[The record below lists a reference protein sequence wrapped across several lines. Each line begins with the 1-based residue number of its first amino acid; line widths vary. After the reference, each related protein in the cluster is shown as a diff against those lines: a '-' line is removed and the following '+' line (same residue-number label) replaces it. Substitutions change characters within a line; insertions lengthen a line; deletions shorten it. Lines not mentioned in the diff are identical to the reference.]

1 MVPSGVPNL
10 QSVHKGRGLALLITA
25 LQLKLCPLAMT
36 LMRTKFPAE
45 ILIHIAAQLEPD
57 ACYRLIQA
65 VDGLDQLL
73 PHKDFTRKA
82 RRTGDTI
89 VHLAASKGDEK
100 LIQNLLTR
108 TVNIQVR
115 NKRGVTPLAQAA
127 RRGHTAVVELLI
139 SAGAKI
145 DESDSRG
152 LYPLHGAA
160 YHGSDVVVRVLI
172 DAGADVFRTTYLHG
186 SALHM
191 AIRNGHLSTVSLL
204 LKKMR
209 QPPDMTDIWRGALD
223 LAAEYGRTEV
233 FQQLIKA
240 RFKFTEKTLQ
250 FAASSG
256 RARIVKI
263 LLSQVSFP
271 ENVRRAALLQ
281 SVKLGYPSVVRLLIE
296 TGLDIS
302 GDDTELAESVGYS
315 GNIKT
320 LRLLYNARINLSKFS
335 ILCCAASRGHTAM
348 VEYFAHSEWLNHDMC
363 RQALFNAASAG
374 HPAVVKTL
382 LDSGFEFDKKEK
394 KEALE
399 KASTAGHLAVLD
411 LLLEPGARSDMLALY
426 PAVCAGHFK
435 RILAILNREIDTFTL
450 DRQTNIRIRM
460 SLQKAAENGHTAIV
474 ELFLNA
480 GVAPDDPLDHLCYGS
495 GSALYKAAKEG
506 HTEVVNLLVK
516 AGADISCENHGNY
529 HIMSGYDQ
537 HGYTALYVAAGG
549 GHVAVTDYLISSGA
563 PISFQGAEGLTALHA
578 AARAGHSATVKLLL
592 DAGANLSIQAH
603 SGATPLHYAAQYNRV
618 QVVKL
623 LLNGGS
629 DPSILDREGRSALSR
644 ASEFGHAEAVR
655 HLIAA
660 GSCMK

>member
-1 MVPSGVPNL
+1 
-10 QSVHKGRGLALLITA
+10 
-25 LQLKLCPLAMT
+25 
-36 LMRTKFPAE
+36 MRTKFPAE
-45 ILIHIAAQLEPD
+45 ILIHIAAHLEPD
-57 ACYRLIQA
+57 GCYRLIQA
-65 VDGLDQLL
+65 VEGLDQLL
-73 PHKDFTRKA
+73 TYEDFMRKA

-100 LIQNLLTR
+100 LIQNLLAR

-127 RRGHTAVVELLI
+127 LRGHIAVVELLI
-139 SAGAKI
+139 SAGASL

-160 YHGSDVVVRVLI
+160 YNGSDVVVQVLI
-172 DAGADVFRTTYLHG
+172 DAGANVFRTTYVHG
-186 SALHM
+186 TALHM

-204 LKKMR
+204 LEKMR
-209 QPPDMTDIWRGALD
+209 QPPDTTDIWRGALD

-233 FQQLIKA
+233 FHKLIEA

-250 FAASSG
+250 VAASSG
-256 RARIVKI
+256 RARIVKF

-281 SVKLGYPSVVRLLIE
+281 SVKLGYPSVVRLLVG
-296 TGLDIS
+296 TGFNIS
-302 GDDTELAESVGYS
+302 GDDTELAKSVGYS
-315 GNIKT
+315 GNVKT
-320 LRLLYNARINLSKFS
+320 LRLLYNARINLSRFL

-348 VEYFAHSEWLNHDMC
+348 VEYFVHSKWLNHDMC
-363 RQALFNAASAG
+363 RQALLKAASAG
-374 HPAVVKTL
+374 HPAVVKAL

-394 KEALE
+394 EKALE
-399 KASTAGHLAVLD
+399 MASTAGHLAVLD
-411 LLLEPGARSDMLALY
+411 LLLEPGAQSDILALY
-426 PAVCAGHFK
+426 PAVCAGQSERVH
-435 RILAILNREIDTFTL
+435 AILNREIDTSTL
-450 DRQTNIRIRM
+450 DHQSYNRIRM
-460 SLQKAAENGHTAIV
+460 SLKKAAENGHATIV
-474 ELFLNA
+474 ELLLNA
-480 GVAPDDPLDHLCYGS
+480 GVVPDDPHGYES

-506 HTEVVNLLVK
+506 HMEVVDLLVK

-529 HIMSGYDQ
+529 HSMSGYDE
-537 HGYTALYVAAGG
+537 HGYSALYVAAGG

-563 PISFQGAEGLTALHA
+563 PVSFQGAEGHTALHA
-578 AARAGHSATVKLLL
+578 AARAGHSATVALLIN
-592 DAGANLSIQAH
+592 AGANLSIQAH

-618 QVVKL
+618 QVVRL

-644 ASEFGHAEAVR
+644 AFKFGHAEVVG

-660 GSCMK
+660 GNCMK